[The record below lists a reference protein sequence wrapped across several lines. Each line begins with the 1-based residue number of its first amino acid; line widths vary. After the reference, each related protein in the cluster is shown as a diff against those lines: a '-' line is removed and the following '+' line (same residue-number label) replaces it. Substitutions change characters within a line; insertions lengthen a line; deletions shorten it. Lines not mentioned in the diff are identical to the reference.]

1 MCHATNLCDLCR
13 ASSHG
18 CFPWRPWLHSCPP
31 GLLLACCH
39 HPYTAICITV
49 GTRSSLR
56 SLATQAILWFYHRV
70 REKSSTGLLQFACQ
84 TWLSGVVTWDSAL
97 PSAIPGGLRAEGAA
111 IAPPPRGGNMLPA
124 FPHSS
129 HILSTMPTAQ
139 HGLLA
144 WQHVPLVLPSSKS
157 TSRNLPVEWEEI
169 FGRKDI
175 SAGS

>member
-111 IAPPPRGGNMLPA
+111 MGGPTSPWGEHAPC
-124 FPHSS
+124 
-129 HILSTMPTAQ
+129 
-139 HGLLA
+139 
-144 WQHVPLVLPSSKS
+144 LPSLIPHPLHNAHCPARTACLAACATRAALQQEHLSQS
-157 TSRNLPVEWEEI
+157 ACGV
-169 FGRKDI
+169 GGDI
-175 SAGS
+175 W